1 MPRIRRSIMKSEKHI
16 EEFEK
21 TLSQIEALHDEISI
35 ISKKAPNDLLNK
47 YKVGLVNTIISRANK
62 LLRSDLLPFSDFK
75 AFDVDELPSNSDV
88 VVMLKQYMACLEK
101 ERENS
106 IKVNFG
112 DWYWVINGKETTLKT
127 YPPKKLGKEKL

>member
-1 MPRIRRSIMKSEKHI
+1 MSWIRRSIMKSEKHI
-16 EEFEK
+16 LEFEK
-21 TLSQIEALHDEISI
+21 TLSQIEALHDEIST
-35 ISKKAPNDLLNK
+35 ISKKAPNDLINK
-47 YKVGLVNTIISRANK
+47 YKVGLVNTVISQANK
-62 LLRSDLLPFSDFK
+62 LLRSELIPFSDFN

-106 IKVNFG
+106 IKVDFG
-112 DWYWVINGKETTLKT
+112 DWYWVVNGKQTTAKT

>member
-1 MPRIRRSIMKSEKHI
+1 MKSEKHI

-21 TLSQIEALHDEISI
+21 TLSQIGALHDEISI

-101 ERENS
+101 ERE
-106 IKVNFG
+106 
-112 DWYWVINGKETTLKT
+112 
-127 YPPKKLGKEKL
+127 